1 MSNSDPSAKALIF
14 SQFTRMLEL
23 VDFSLKK
30 EGIQGVVLTGA
41 CSMRQRDS
49 ILSAFNRDPSVKV
62 LLISLKAGG
71 EGLNLQVANHIFL
84 LDPWWNPAC
93 ELQAI
98 QRAHRIGRK

>member
-1 MSNSDPSAKALIF
+1 MSSSDPSAKALVF

-30 EGIQGVVLTGA
+30 NDIQGVVMTGA
-41 CSMRQRDS
+41 CTMKQRDA
-49 ILSAFNRDPSVKV
+49 ILSLYNTDPSVKV
-62 LLISLKAGG
+62 LMISLKAGG

-98 QRAHRIGRK
+98 QRAHRIG